1 MNKFKSIIIIT
12 ILSSVLLN
20 VPLLLHAQF
29 ITAPG
34 SSDEKYG
41 NYSEEGYR
49 NYSQEFLLRKHYDD
63 FGNFLIEGLDVL
75 RLTQQVPA
83 DNITKYQYFTN
94 WFENLVIAK
103 DTYKGFSTSLIIG
116 DAIRTKFTSL
126 TLELARFNGLR
137 WDGQTEKNQFSIIY
151 SRFNDPIFMP
161 DKSTILGA
169 VSTSHDWNRYLFGGH
184 WETEI
189 GDILKLGASYVNLH
203 QTKTQDEGEGSSIKG
218 EVAYVKP
225 EVIYLKFTDDSP
237 EDGGGAKLY
246 ARPKVYI
253 NGQLKEDIVPLNET
267 IYPLVAN
274 GSGSFELMLPVSS
287 VIEVI
292 KSVSIS
298 VVVSNDY
305 RIYMAHD
312 YRPSQISEQVKKTN
326 YQTVKR
332 ASGNVKDESNKRI
345 EILDYALD
353 TGRSIYGLNFSANI
367 FGFAI
372 NGEYALNYRYS
383 KFPVIVGDRYDD
395 RSEAYF
401 IQAKRDLGPLTV
413 GGEYFKVDPEYFT
426 GLITYSLDRSRED
439 RRSGGR
445 AIAADSGGVFDLF
458 VDDNDDNDRY
468 EDGYFEFQP
477 GKTELLYNE
486 NPREIFNRDF
496 PEPDAGIFPG
506 LDKNNDGIPDD
517 DQNSNGIPD
526 YNEAF
531 MMFYTD
537 PPRFDY
543 GDDWNNNDEIDVR
556 ENDRLPDHI
565 YNRDLTGFHYFLRY
579 RLMRNLNLTGGLLR
593 HHQMAG
599 GGINHVKYGK
609 LEYSL
614 DLPKFINAK
623 VYHVTKRVKDDIPDP
638 TYQFSISE
646 QSAEFAQPTFVQDE
660 LTMRNSM
667 VYTSYVGTKY
677 LQIPNLTI
685 ENNVKYVLNAQN
697 QIREWDGNNN
707 EFVIDQEKAQINYW
721 GVVNKIDYKIK
732 LRENL
737 MLIPQLKHRWEIKYK
752 KFTTAEKDTFYHNQW
767 IMPIIRFDYFFTPKT
782 VIRWGF
788 QGFSFKGINK
798 NLNDGDL
805 FVYRYRDKLNP
816 ANSTNDRI
824 FMIMVSNA
832 SDYGGYKLQFNIGY
846 QSIKKT
852 FIDENVAFKNK
863 TYSRFFVKIVAGF

>member
-1 MNKFKSIIIIT
+1 MNKFKVISIVT
-12 ILSSVLLN
+12 VLSSVLLQ
-20 VPLLLHAQF
+20 VPILVHAQF

-34 SSDEKYG
+34 VSDEKYG

-63 FGNFLIEGLDVL
+63 FGNFLIEGLDVM
-75 RLTQQVPA
+75 RLTQQAPA
-83 DNITKYQYFTN
+83 DNITKYQYYTN

-137 WDGQTEKNQFSIIY
+137 WDGQTEKNQFSVIY
-151 SRFNDPIFMP
+151 SRFNDPIFNP
-161 DKSTILGA
+161 DKSTLLGA

-203 QTKTQDEGEGSSIKG
+203 QTKTEDEGQGSSIKG
-218 EVAYVKP
+218 EVAWIKP
-225 EVIYLKFTDDSP
+225 EVIYLRFTDDSP

-246 ARPKVYI
+246 ARPQVFV
-253 NGQLKEDIVPLNET
+253 NGQLKNIVPLNET
-267 IYPLVAN
+267 SYPLVAD
-274 GSGSFELMLPVSS
+274 GTGSFELQLPVSS
-287 VIEVI
+287 DVEVI
-292 KSVSIS
+292 KSIRIA

-305 RIYMAHD
+305 CIYMAHD
-312 YRPSQISEQVKKTN
+312 YRPSQVELKVKKTN
-326 YQTVKR
+326 YQIVKR

-345 EILDYALD
+345 ELIDYTLD
-353 TGRSIYGLNFSANI
+353 TGRSIYGVNFTANI
-367 FGFAI
+367 LGFTI
-372 NGEYALNYRYS
+372 NGEYNVNTRYS
-383 KFPVIVGDRYDD
+383 KFPMIVGERFSDQ
-395 RSEAYF
+395 SQAYF
-401 IQAKRDLGPLTV
+401 VQAKRDVGPFTL
-413 GGEYFKVDPEYFT
+413 GGEAFQIDPEYFT
-426 GLITYSLDRSRED
+426 GLINYSLDRGRED

-445 AIAADSGGVFDLF
+445 PLASDSAGVYDLL

-468 EDGYFEFQP
+468 EDGYYEFQP
-477 GKTELLYNE
+477 DRVDPIYND

-526 YNEAF
+526 YNEPF
-531 MMFYTD
+531 MMFYRD

-565 YNRDLTGFHYFLRY
+565 YNRDLRGIHYFLKY
-579 RLMRNLNLTGGLLR
+579 RPVRGLTLTGGRLR
-593 HHQMAG
+593 HRQMAG
-599 GGINHVKYGK
+599 GGRNHINYGK

-614 DLPKFINAK
+614 NLPKFMNAK
-623 VYHVTKRVKDDIPDP
+623 VYHVTKRVEDDIPDG
-638 TYQFSISE
+638 TYQFAISE
-646 QSAEFAQPTFVQDE
+646 QGAEFAQPTFVQDE

-667 VYTSYVGTKY
+667 VYTSYLGTQY
-677 LQIPNLTI
+677 IQIPNLTI
-685 ENNVKYVLNAQN
+685 ENNVKYILNSQKE
-697 QIREWDGNNN
+697 IRVWDGDNNQ
-707 EFVIDQEKAQINYW
+707 FVNLQDDAQIHYW
-721 GVVNKIDYKIK
+721 GIVNQADYKIK
-732 LRENL
+732 LAENL
-737 MLIPQLKHRWEIKYK
+737 VLIPQLKHRWEIKYK

-767 IMPIIRFDYFFTPKT
+767 VMPIIRFDYFFTPKT

-788 QGFSFKGINK
+788 QGFSLKGISEK
-798 NLNDGDL
+798 LNDGDI
-805 FVYRYRDKLNP
+805 FVYRYRDRLNP

-846 QSIKKT
+846 QSVKKT
-852 FIDENVAFKNK
+852 YIDEKVAFKNRS
-863 TYSRFFVKIVAGF
+863 YSRFFVRIIAGF